1 MYFKFNSLVQLL
13 LSLSGKP
20 FSCFER
26 CKDVGCVLIQ
36 FKMPNFLSVHSKF
49 SHCHLLDKCRTVFY
63 FNTPLIWGDLLEIH
77 HLRITGGG
85 KSSMNVK
92 VSCYFRVDGYLLELR
107 LQLPCIWGWKM
118 ILKNGLI

>member
-1 MYFKFNSLVQLL
+1 MYFKFNSLVQLP

-36 FKMPNFLSVHSKF
+36 FKMPNFLSTL
-49 SHCHLLDKCRTVFY
+49 SHHHLLDKCRTVFY
-63 FNTPLIWGDLLEIH
+63 FNTPSVWGDLLEIH

-85 KSSMNVK
+85 KSSTNVN
-92 VSCYFRVDGYLLELR
+92 VSRYLE
-107 LQLPCIWGWKM
+107 
-118 ILKNGLI
+118 